1 MSWKN
6 TLKCGSMESEKE
18 TKGIATAAR
27 VGAAV
32 LSGDDEEKSDV
43 EKLYGTHRQGGSD
56 IAESMRNMIEQL
68 QEMETMEIDMGVSP
82 EIQSAFDEAA
92 QSLGKLQTLLA

>member
-1 MSWKN
+1 MS
-6 TLKCGSMESEKE
+6 
-18 TKGIATAAR
+18 
-27 VGAAV
+27 
-32 LSGDDEEKSDV
+32 
-43 EKLYGTHRQGGSD
+43 GTHRQGGSD

-68 QEMETMEIDMGVSP
+68 QEIETMEIDMGVSP